1 VLEACFG
8 WWCLERRR
16 QQRQPQQQQKHMFS
30 REFPAKRHE
39 GVAGLLS
46 GLGWPRFR
54 KSTAAL
60 FTTAFLAV
68 ATALALWLAGDA
80 SKLED
85 ASQRGPGKQDCKEKT
100 SALGVDEQLA
110 AVLHELTRRFFHVAR
125 ELAVVARDIRERLR
139 KAGQE
144 IHDEQA
150 FRAQLAQECEVAA
163 RFEKIRKEVLAER
176 GLSEESITRV
186 SEEGADVVRA
196 HRQAVGNMLEEAL
209 GGLAPMMPGVQ
220 IPAELSENALLQIHE
235 EMLRLKVAKAKHLA
249 GATQGKKYSPEE
261 LGRAAALMSQAAEAE
276 VLEARCEALGRD
288 GEVYH
293 TAMARHSRDP
303 AFRQR
308 MSQLD
313 ADHRRA
319 LIAAFRG
326 EAQ

>member
-1 VLEACFG
+1 
-8 WWCLERRR
+8 
-16 QQRQPQQQQKHMFS
+16 MFS
-30 REFPAKRHE
+30 SEFAKGRPA
-39 GVAGLLS
+39 GAAGALP
-46 GLGWPRFR
+46 GLGWLGLR

-60 FTTAFLAV
+60 LATAFLA
-68 ATALALWLAGDA
+68 AASALALWLAGGA

-85 ASQRGPGKQDCKEKT
+85 ARQGSPAKGGSKGAT
-100 SALGVDEQLA
+100 TAAGTDEQLA
-110 AVLHELTRRFFHVAR
+110 TVLHELTRRFFHVAR

-144 IHDEQA
+144 IPDEQA
-150 FRAQLAQECEVAA
+150 FRAQLAQECEVAG

-196 HRQAVGNMLEEAL
+196 HRQAVGNMLEDAL

-220 IPAELSENALLQIHE
+220 IPTELSEKALLQIHE
-235 EMLRLKVAKAKHLA
+235 EMLQLKVSKAKHLA
-249 GATQGKKYSPEE
+249 GVTQGKRYSPEE
-261 LGRAAALMSQAAEAE
+261 LGRAAALMSQASEAE
-276 VLEARCEALGRD
+276 VLEARSDTLGKD

-313 ADHRRA
+313 AEHRRA
-319 LIAAFRG
+319 LVAAFRG
-326 EAQ
+326 EVR